1 MQYIKKDFVSLE
13 EVGNSMRIAFD
24 TKSQVDDLQG
34 YKKKVNNT
42 WKIMDGYYF
51 NDQYNMDTKET
62 GAYLLAPRSS
72 VYNQLDNNYNG
83 MVSDLVN
90 NYKLTEIFNSGEL
103 SQTGSKVY
111 TYQIIAAIARVLGAP
126 PSGYDT
132 YEWLTEQGVYIIE
145 INLYSYMSREEAL
158 YLLMQA
164 YSKIHNMSL
173 ETMSIIDY
181 NMIEDGNNI
190 SIAYKDVL
198 LRGANYGIIPLVNGQ
213 LQPQEEVTIE
223 LILEMLTRIVNK
235 IDW

>member
-1 MQYIKKDFVSLE
+1 
-13 EVGNSMRIAFD
+13 
-24 TKSQVDDLQG
+24 
-34 YKKKVNNT
+34 
-42 WKIMDGYYF
+42 
-51 NDQYNMDTKET
+51 
-62 GAYLLAPRSS
+62 
-72 VYNQLDNNYNG
+72 
-83 MVSDLVN
+83 
-90 NYKLTEIFNSGEL
+90 
-103 SQTGSKVY
+103 
-111 TYQIIAAIARVLGAP
+111 
-126 PSGYDT
+126 
-132 YEWLTEQGVYIIE
+132 
-145 INLYSYMSREEAL
+145 MSREEAL